1 MRRGTRDYDALLARH
16 VREDARPQCHRASR
30 VCRHHHCSRF
40 AIALFLSP
48 VLDTGVPRLLTS
60 ACTSCQWAQA
70 DAPPRSR
77 RAARPEPP
85 VPSVHRLVS
94 QPAQV
99 RSAAGA
105 VRERAEEGPR
115 NTRVITSCSF
125 RLPTGVNLLAEMAT
139 TDECSSND
147 TTKRKNNQLI
157 QFIS

>member
-1 MRRGTRDYDALLARH
+1 ML
-16 VREDARPQCHRASR
+16 VSRASGPKQTRPR
-30 VCRHHHCSRF
+30 VAERS
-40 AIALFLSP
+40 
-48 VLDTGVPRLLTS
+48 
-60 ACTSCQWAQA
+60 
-70 DAPPRSR
+70 PPR
-77 RAARPEPP
+77 AAGPT
-85 VPSVHRLVS
+85 VHRLVS

-125 RLPTGVNLLAEMAT
+125 LLPTGVNLLAEMAT

-147 TTKRKNNQLI
+147 TTKKKNKQLI